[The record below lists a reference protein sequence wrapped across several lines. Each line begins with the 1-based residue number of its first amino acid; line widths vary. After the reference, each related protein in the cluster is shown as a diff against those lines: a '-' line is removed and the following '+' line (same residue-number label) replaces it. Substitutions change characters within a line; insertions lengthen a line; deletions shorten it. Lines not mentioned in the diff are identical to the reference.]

1 MLAELKINANLYA
14 KIVYHYRFSTAHTK
28 PAHVHK
34 KRENFFDG
42 QLGISWDS
50 GNPVFNNY
58 S

>member
-34 KRENFFDG
+34 KRRDFFDG
-42 QLGISWDS
+42 QLGIS
-50 GNPVFNNY
+50 
-58 S
+58 